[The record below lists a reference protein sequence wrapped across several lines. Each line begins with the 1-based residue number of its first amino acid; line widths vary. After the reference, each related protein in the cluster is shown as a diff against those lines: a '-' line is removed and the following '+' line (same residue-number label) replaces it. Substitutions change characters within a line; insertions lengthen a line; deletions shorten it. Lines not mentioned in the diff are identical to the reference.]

1 LLIALAASVVSF
13 GSADALVGESPD
25 GPEHVVVYMSLD
37 EALSA
42 SFSSADSVW
51 SEAWSPVPEAR
62 RLVERR
68 LGWRLSDSTFTIYQG
83 SNDGLSLG
91 YGFVAEEIGLYK
103 PITFMVKV
111 GPNHKVESV
120 HVMVYRESRGGE
132 VRRRRFLKQYE
143 GKSTKSRIRINRDI
157 VGVSGATLS
166 VRAMN
171 AGVKKALALID
182 AAYPVAEEK

>member
-1 LLIALAASVVSF
+1 VSVVSS
-13 GSADALVGESPD
+13 GSAEALEGESPD
-25 GPEHVVVYMSLD
+25 GPEHVIAYMTLD

-42 SFSSADSVW
+42 SFPGADSLW
-51 SEAWSPVPEAR
+51 SEAWSPAPETR
-62 RLVERR
+62 KQVERK
-68 LGWRLSDSTFTIYQG
+68 LGWRLSDSTFTIYHG
-83 SNDGLSLG
+83 SGGGQSLG
-91 YGFVAEEIGLYK
+91 YGFVAEEVGLYK

-111 GPNHKVESV
+111 GLDHKVESV

-143 GKSTKSRIRINRDI
+143 GKSAKSRIRINRDI

-171 AGVKKALALID
+171 AGVKKAIGLID
-182 AAYPVAEEK
+182 TAYPVAEEK